1 MAEISTEELE
11 KLEKEY
17 AELQAKIKELLG
29 ILSDEGF

>member
-17 AELQAKIKELLG
+17 HSEENIVETKDFE
-29 ILSDEGF
+29 